1 MPTNNTAN
9 QVSVGKP
16 KISGAI
22 YSAPLGTTLPTNA
35 TAALNAAFTA
45 LGYVSQDGLVHSNS
59 MTRENFRAWGGD
71 IVDSELSE
79 KTDTFKFTLIESLN
93 ADVLKFVHGD
103 GNVTGSL
110 ASGLAVKGNGI
121 DPGEKCIVVE
131 MVLRGGGAKRIV
143 LPRAI
148 LSELG
153 DVTYRDNEI
162 IGYACSMLG
171 AADDDGNTY
180 YEYIVRPAAST

>member
-1 MPTNNTAN
+1 MPTTNTAN

-22 YSAPLGTTLPTNA
+22 YTAPLGTTLPTDA
-35 TAALNAAFTA
+35 TTALNAAFTA

-153 DVTYRDNEI
+153 DVTYRDNEV

-171 AADDDGNTY
+171 VADGDGNTY
-180 YEYIVRPAAST
+180 YEYIVRPASTT